1 MSNSTTS
8 LTAPSPTQ
16 LQPPPSRRRSAILSR
31 LVIISPFSSA
41 WLALALILLVGFTLV
56 PNSVSSGAFTAIL
69 PLTAFLAIASLGQML
84 VIMTGGIDLSV
95 PSIVTM
101 AGTVLLGLSG
111 GSDDRLGTAL
121 VETVLIAAFI
131 GLLNGLLVAVV
142 GLNPLIVTLSVGGIT
157 TGLVTWYRGSLA
169 QESNV
174 PAQLVTWS
182 TQPVAGISP
191 LFLLA
196 AAITVTVALIIR
208 YTLIGRRFQA
218 VGGNPRAARVA
229 GIPVRRYQ
237 VAAYTAA
244 GCLYGIAGLL
254 LAAFV
259 RTPNLDLGGPYL
271 LGPIAAVVIAG
282 TSLRG
287 GTASAL
293 STFAAA
299 FFLTEL
305 SQMLRVMGLPS
316 AWQYLI
322 FGAAIALGMV
332 VSGDRILAL
341 IGGYFVREQGSMAWQ
356 NTGPGRS
363 TSQAPTVREETVLAR
378 RDAP

>member
-1 MSNSTTS
+1 MAP
-8 LTAPSPTQ
+8 LTAQPAPPS
-16 LQPPPSRRRSAILSR
+16 SRRRSAILSR

-41 WLALALILLVGFTLV
+41 WLALALILLVGFALV
-56 PNSVSSGAFTAIL
+56 PNSVSGGAFTAVL

-95 PSIVTM
+95 PSVVTM

-111 GSDDRLGTAL
+111 GADDRLGTAVVGTL
-121 VETVLIAAFI
+121 LIAAFI
-131 GLLNGLLVAVV
+131 GLLNGLLVSVV

-157 TGLVTWYRGSLA
+157 TGVVTWYRGSLA

-182 TQPVAGISP
+182 TQGMAGISP
-191 LFLLA
+191 HFLLA
-196 AAITVTVALIIR
+196 AAITVAVALTIR
-208 YTLIGRRFQA
+208 YTLFGRRFQA

-237 VAAYTAA
+237 VAAYTVA

-305 SQMLRVMGLPS
+305 SQMLRVVGLPS

-322 FGAAIALGMV
+322 FGAAIALGML
-332 VSGDRILAL
+332 VSGDRILAV

-356 NTGPGRS
+356 DTGPGRS
-363 TSQAPTVREETVLAR
+363 ASRSPMLKDEPVSTGSAAP
-378 RDAP
+378 